1 MTDVRHELRETLNA
15 VEAAV
20 ARGADAAEIC
30 SLLYDGQAVIV
41 GEGAPAATRGVAAF
55 VPQLA
60 DLLEGWGGGTRLTFE
75 LVEPVLISES
85 IATSFLDVKCYPGN
99 QPATVQHYRVLSA
112 WRPGARGWRVALEMF
127 ANGSL

>member
-20 ARGADAAEIC
+20 ARGADAAQIC
-30 SLLYDGQAVIV
+30 GLLYDGQAVIV
-41 GEGAPAATRGVAAF
+41 GEGNPAATRGVAAF

-60 DLLEGWGGGTRLTFE
+60 DLLDGWGGGTRLTFE

-85 IATSFLDVKCYPGN
+85 IATGFLDVKCYPGN

-112 WRPGARGWRVALEMF
+112 WQHGARGWRVALEMF
-127 ANGSL
+127 ATGSL